1 MKYYHF
7 TSKRHWQEIQESGVI
22 KTTCS
27 NLLPP
32 DLETF
37 KIENGVARDKNWGY
51 RQVVW
56 LTNQIKP
63 VSVELGLCGTCE
75 SKTAVRITID
85 TDKVPNIRRWKHFA
99 DEAHMDSDWRKK
111 LESFGKPSAW
121 FVVESEIPLECVSSV
136 DILE

>member
-7 TSKRHWQEIQESGVI
+7 TSKRHLQEIKESGVI

-32 DLETF
+32 DPDTL
-37 KIENGVARDKNWGY
+37 KIVDGKARDKNWNY

-63 VSVELGLCGTCE
+63 NSKELGLSYASE
-75 SKTAVRITID
+75 SKTAVRLTID
-85 TDKVPNIRRWKHFA
+85 TDKVANIKRWKHFA
-99 DEAHMDSDWRKK
+99 DEAKMDNNWRKRF
-111 LESFGKPSAW
+111 ESYGKPSTW
-121 FVVESEIPLECVSSV
+121 FVVESEIPLDCVSSI